1 MNYPV
6 VGVLFC
12 LFLHPIVT
20 HFPSFFLSIREKTSV
35 VVVVVVVVA
44 AAVAV
49 VKI

>member
-20 HFPSFFLSIREKTSV
+20 HFPSFFLSIREKTSIV
-35 VVVVVVVVA
+35 VVVVAAA

>member
-12 LFLHPIVT
+12 LFLHQIVT
-20 HFPSFFLSIREKTSV
+20 HFPSFFLSIREKTSI
-35 VVVVVVVVA
+35 VVVVVVVA